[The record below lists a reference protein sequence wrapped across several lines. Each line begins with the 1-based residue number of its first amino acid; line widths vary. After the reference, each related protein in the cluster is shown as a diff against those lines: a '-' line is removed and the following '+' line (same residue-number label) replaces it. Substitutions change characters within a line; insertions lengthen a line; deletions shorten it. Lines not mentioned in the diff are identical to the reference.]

1 MASTPVAHP
10 FPDIFRTGI
19 PAGLSPPG
27 FPRLVQVL
35 VQGTQ
40 DAVETAL
47 PFLPRNPSLFFV
59 FLLMRAISLLNGIG
73 KYWFHI

>member
-59 FLLMRAISLLNGIG
+59 FLLMKAISLLNGIG
-73 KYWFHI
+73 KYWFNI